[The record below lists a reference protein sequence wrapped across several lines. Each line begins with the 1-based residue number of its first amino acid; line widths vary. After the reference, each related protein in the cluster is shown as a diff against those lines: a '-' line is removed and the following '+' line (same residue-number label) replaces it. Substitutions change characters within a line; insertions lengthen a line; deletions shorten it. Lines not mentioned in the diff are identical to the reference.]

1 MNESVLIYNALCL
14 PAPDVEA
21 LIQGRIIAA
30 MPRKL
35 LNNGQKFALYPLDY
49 SINQLSIEQYYHS
62 NFLPIAQSAL
72 TQLNNQGILL
82 QPKQIS
88 LLQNDEQLQLP
99 LLSHKTVAIKVWAK
113 CEHCQILDKTKNLD
127 ILSQLTIWK
136 PEVFEVILQKQPHIF
151 LAYLRVYHLPQLY
164 EVADHPNIQEKLG
177 KFIALPDICASE
189 VTPVLTD
196 RTFTQRKHQLENLQP
211 PLHPELEELQSA
223 IAQLSITNSAAQQLD
238 NDIKIFLGWN
248 SRKLQTLQDSD
259 LVWIPKIAEMGN
271 SSDGHTFEK
280 LVRRGLLKLGFTG
293 SGLNPDATGGAGG
306 MDFYAEQPY
315 PIVGECKATKTEK
328 VTDGTPAQLLKIGM
342 NHLGKFQYENSIKLI
357 VAAGKLNF
365 YALRTATE
373 NQMNVIRPETLQK
386 LVELQAHYTNSIN
399 LLELKECL
407 QQSPFG
413 LAEDKVNSYID
424 KVEQSIK
431 LRSQIII
438 AVKELSEQDNENSKA
453 THENFTVTE
462 IRVHYNATHN
472 PKLTDEVVH
481 DLLIELSS
489 PLTGYL
495 GRIKGSD
502 WKSDRFYFL
511 RELPINLK

>member
-1 MNESVLIYNALCL
+1 MNQLFSIPTALCL
-14 PAPDVEA
+14 PASDIEA
-21 LIQGRIIAA
+21 LIQGRTIAA
-30 MPRKL
+30 LPKMFIRP
-35 LNNGQKFALYPLDY
+35 GQRFALYPGDPGESSV
-49 SINQLSIEQYYHS
+49 SIK
-62 NFLPIAQSAL
+62 A
-72 TQLNNQGILL
+72 
-82 QPKQIS
+82 
-88 LLQNDEQLQLP
+88 
-99 LLSHKTVAIKVWAK
+99 WAK
-113 CEHCQILDKTKNLD
+113 CELCQILDETKPLD
-127 ILSQLTIWK
+127 ILSKLTIWTPQGLK
-136 PEVFEVILQKQPHIF
+136 EILRQQQHLF
-151 LAYLRVYHLPQLY
+151 FTYLRVYQLPQLQ
-164 EVADHPNIQEKLG
+164 EIPINPDIQEKLG
-177 KFIALPDICASE
+177 KFVSLPNPLKVSE
-189 VTPVLTD
+189 DKPVLTD

-259 LVWIPKIAEMGN
+259 LVWISKIAEMGN

-280 LVRRGLLKLGFTG
+280 LVRRGLLKLGFRG

-306 MDFYAEQPY
+306 MDFYAEHPY

-357 VAAGKLNF
+357 VAAGELNF

-386 LVELQAHYTNSIN
+386 LVELQAHYKNSIN

-453 THENFTVTE
+453 THQNFTVTE

-502 WKSDRFYFL
+502 WKSDRFYYL
-511 RELPINLK
+511 RNLPINTNSVFS